1 VMKWFLDAS
10 DTGEPAKYE
19 VIVTANYVPIALSRF
34 GGSEIAAELPHRGI
48 VSEISGFTVVWR

>member
-1 VMKWFLDAS
+1 MKWFLDAS

-48 VSEISGFTVVWR
+48 VSEISGFTVV